1 MAKVMIETVSD
12 AHVESA
18 RIQQEIK
25 DYLGLRTSDLIFEYG
40 MQDGKVKLDLITIN
54 PRHNQSFLFHS
65 EQGADKV
72 DSLKKMLDYV
82 QNYKEKENSYTIQ
95 WVAKPEQELHTSYF
109 RASNILEALEKSGKR
124 DNTIIVFSSDN
135 GLAMGSHGLMGK
147 QNIYDHSVH
156 MPLIIAG
163 PGIPKGETR
172 AIAYPQAMATKPAI
186 DAAVYAPF
194 QALAPM
200 LAICRV
206 RQPSARTRTLCVPRN
221 SSRPRTSSSM
231 KLAPG

>member
-12 AHVESA
+12 AHVEAA
-18 RIQQEIK
+18 RIQQGIK

-95 WVAKPEQELHTSYF
+95 WVANSQKELHTSYF
-109 RASNILEALEKSGKR
+109 RASNILEALEKLYYAR
-124 DNTIIVFSSDN
+124 DRNTITVFSVVLNPIS
-135 GLAMGSHGLMGK
+135 
-147 QNIYDHSVH
+147 
-156 MPLIIAG
+156 
-163 PGIPKGETR
+163 
-172 AIAYPQAMATKPAI
+172 
-186 DAAVYAPF
+186 
-194 QALAPM
+194 
-200 LAICRV
+200 
-206 RQPSARTRTLCVPRN
+206 
-221 SSRPRTSSSM
+221 
-231 KLAPG
+231 